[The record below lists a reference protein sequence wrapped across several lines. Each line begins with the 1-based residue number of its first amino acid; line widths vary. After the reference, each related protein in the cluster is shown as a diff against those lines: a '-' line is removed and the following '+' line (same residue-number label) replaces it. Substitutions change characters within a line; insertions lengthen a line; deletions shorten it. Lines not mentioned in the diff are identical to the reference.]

1 MYVLHPVLILY
12 TRGCTMALVTEQK
25 EFYTATWT
33 PDSLDEDGPGTM
45 TITFRKGDVSLNM
58 RLESFDSY
66 YSLIEAFEYQKRL
79 AFVSAVNYSMEQ
91 IQKGLNFY

>member
-1 MYVLHPVLILY
+1 
-12 TRGCTMALVTEQK
+12 MALVTEQK

-79 AFVSAVNYSMEQ
+79 ASAVGRNLRHLGL
-91 IQKGLNFY
+91 KGKIS